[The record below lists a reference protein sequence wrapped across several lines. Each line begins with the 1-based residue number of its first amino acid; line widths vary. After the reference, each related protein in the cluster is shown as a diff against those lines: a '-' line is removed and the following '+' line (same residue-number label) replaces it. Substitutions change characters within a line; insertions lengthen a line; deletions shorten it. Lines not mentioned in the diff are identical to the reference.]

1 MADYQYY
8 DSDSNPALV
17 GGAVQKNRRNLSKV
31 GGTKAKNVDAKKTK
45 KMGGVDRIVHVTNK
59 GKKFVY
65 RYSKETGKR
74 YKVYINDLRKTKK
87 NKSTKKVS
95 KKQTKKTNKKQTKKN
110 KKSRK

>member
-8 DSDSNPALV
+8 DSDFNPALV
-17 GGAVQKNRRNLSKV
+17 GGAQNKRKLSKN
-31 GGTKAKNVDAKKTK
+31 GGTKSKNVDTKKAK

-74 YKVYINDLRKTKK
+74 YKVYIDDLRKTKK

-95 KKQTKKTNKKQTKKN
+95 KKPIKKSNKKSKKST